1 MVLLGLTGELAWTI
15 ENMYLNVC
23 VYNTIT
29 DDPTVLATLVVA
41 SAAAATG
48 HHAAAGHAGGLRPAG
63 PAHPE
68 RAVLAEGRE
77 LASETVPVGEP
88 TRIALGHDVRR

>member
-15 ENMYLNVC
+15 ENMYLNVF

-41 SAAAATG
+41 SAAATG
-48 HHAAAGHAGGLRPAG
+48 HQAAAGHAGGLRPAG

-68 RAVLAEGRE
+68 RAVLAGGRE

-88 TRIALGHDVRR
+88 TRIALGHYVRR